1 MGFHPLDNPP
11 TNVPLD
17 RSNASKKVC
26 SAEPN
31 ACVHSVLGPL
41 WRSRRRV
48 KVSSA
53 PFLIVPRRRGLSF
66 NAVRNLDPVVCA
78 EKREGSATI
87 QRAKE
92 FILVGTQWVL
102 TRKRVRL
109 QKPNPLKLLVAEEGL
124 EPPTRGL

>member
-1 MGFHPLDNPP
+1 MNWGEVDLTIALRAILHQGPFGSTGGYQTSTSPCRAKGNVSPFPLNPFT

-48 KVSSA
+48 KVSTA

-66 NAVRNLDPVVCA
+66 NAVRNLDTVV
-78 EKREGSATI
+78 K
-87 QRAKE
+87 
-92 FILVGTQWVL
+92 
-102 TRKRVRL
+102 
-109 QKPNPLKLLVAEEGL
+109 
-124 EPPTRGL
+124 